1 MTDLAPLLDSPALP
15 ALVERLQ
22 RTLDDET
29 ERRAA
34 FRDSLTSEEKAEFI
48 NGEVVMHSP
57 ARAAHIEATGRL
69 YRLLATYVQVH
80 DLGWVGMEKALVGLT
95 RNDYEPDVCFFGR
108 DKAEQIE
115 SKTLVFPAPDLAVEV
130 LSSSTERRDRGVK
143 HDDYAAHGVDEYWI
157 VDAEHETVEQYLLEG
172 EAYDLAMKSGT
183 GEVTSRAVEGF
194 VVPVRAV
201 FDDGVNLVALRAV
214 LA

>member
-22 RTLDDET
+22 RTLTDEA
-29 ERRAA
+29 ERRTA

-48 NGEVVMHSP
+48 NGEVVVHSP
-57 ARAAHIEATGRL
+57 ARAAHIDATKRL
-69 YRLLATYVQVH
+69 FKLLDTYVQVH
-80 DLGWVGMEKALVGLT
+80 GLGWVGVEKALIGLT

-108 DKAEQIE
+108 DKADWIE
-115 SKTLVFPAPDLAVEV
+115 PKTLLFPAPDLVVEV

-143 HDDYAAHGVDEYWI
+143 HADYAAHGVDEYWI
-157 VDAEHETVEQYLLEG
+157 VDAERETVEQHLLEG
-172 EAYDLAMKSGT
+172 EAYDLAVKSGT

-201 FDDGVNLVALRAV
+201 FDATANLAALRAV
-214 LA
+214 LG